1 MVAALVARDP
11 SLWLSRSWTTRARR
25 EGEPEDAYTFVDRAV
40 FEAAAAEGRFL
51 EWAEFLGHLYGT
63 PLPEPPPGR
72 DVVLEIDLQGAEQV
86 RRRDPS
92 ALIVLLVPPSA
103 EAQAERL
110 RGRGDDEAAVARRIA
125 KGEEE
130 MRVGRTLTEHVVVND
145 RLESAVAE
153 VAGILDAHRSPP
165 PTTMGGDPAEG
176 A

>member
-1 MVAALVARDP
+1 VVAALVERDP
-11 SLWLSRSWTTRARR
+11 SLWLSRSWTTRPRR
-25 EGEPEDAYTFVDRAV
+25 EGEHEDAYTFVDRDRFESAV
-40 FEAAAAEGRFL
+40 AEGRFL
-51 EWAEFLGHLYGT
+51 EWAEFLGNLYGT
-63 PLPEPPPGR
+63 PLPDPPPGR

-92 ALIVLLVPPSA
+92 ALIVLLVAPSV

-130 MRVGRTLTEHVVVND
+130 MRVGRTLTDHVVVND
-145 RLESAVAE
+145 QLESAVAE
-153 VAGILDAHRSPP
+153 VAGILDAHRSSP
-165 PTTMGGDPAEG
+165 PTATGGDPAEG